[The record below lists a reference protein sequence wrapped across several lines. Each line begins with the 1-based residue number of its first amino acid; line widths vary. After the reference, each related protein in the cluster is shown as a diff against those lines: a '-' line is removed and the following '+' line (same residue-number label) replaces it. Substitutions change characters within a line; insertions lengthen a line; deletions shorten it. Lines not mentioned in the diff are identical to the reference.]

1 MSDTGVR
8 SGVETVDKAWETN
21 AMDEVQRKH
30 ECCGKISPND
40 YILLNQAVPSSC
52 FVDQDPSKDSNL
64 FNEGCKDKLQHYYES
79 ESYYFAIVSWC
90 LVAFEVC
97 SRYTAYILG
106 TCFALLKKFDLFYRL
121 SVSCWPYFQ
130 LSTSAILKDE
140 CSSKT
145 KNSTKFYTNFRK
157 SKFILNLAS
166 ISLYLSEKQN

>member
-106 TCFALLKKFDLFYRL
+106 TCFVL
-121 SVSCWPYFQ
+121 
-130 LSTSAILKDE
+130 
-140 CSSKT
+140 T
-145 KNSTKFYTNFRK
+145 KNSIYFTDYRFPAGPIFSYQLPQYSKTNAVLKLKIPLNFTL
-157 SKFILNLAS
+157 ILGSPNL
-166 ISLYLSEKQN
+166 Y

>member
-97 SRYTAYILG
+97 SRYTEYILG
-106 TCFALLKKFDLFYRL
+106 TCFALLKKNSIYFTDYRFL
-121 SVSCWPYFQ
+121 AGPIFSYQ
-130 LSTSAILKDE
+130 LPQY
-140 CSSKT
+140 SKT
-145 KNSTKFYTNFRK
+145 NAVLKLKIPLNFTL
-157 SKFILNLAS
+157 ILGSPNL
-166 ISLYLSEKQN
+166 Y

>member
-52 FVDQDPSKDSNL
+52 FADEDPSNDSNL

-106 TCFALLKKFDLFYRL
+106 TCFVLIKNSIYLTDYRL
-121 SVSCWPYFQ
+121 PAGPIFSYQ
-130 LSTSAILKDE
+130 LPQY
-140 CSSKT
+140 SKT
-145 KNSTKFYTNFRK
+145 NAVLKLKIPLNFTL
-157 SKFILNLAS
+157 ILGSPNL
-166 ISLYLSEKQN
+166 

>member
-97 SRYTAYILG
+97 SRYTARILG
-106 TCFALLKKFDLFYRL
+106 TCFALLKKIRFILQIIGFLLALFL
-121 SVSCWPYFQ
+121 V
-130 LSTSAILKDE
+130 I
-140 CSSKT
+140 
-145 KNSTKFYTNFRK
+145 NFRNTQRRMQ
-157 SKFILNLAS
+157 F
-166 ISLYLSEKQN
+166 